1 MKTVEKIERKL
12 PVLKARKRVAA
23 YARVSMESERMQHS
37 LSAQVS
43 YYSALIQKNP
53 EWEYAGVFADYG
65 ISGTGTKKRDEFNHM
80 LAECEAG
87 NIDIILTKSIQ
98 RFARN
103 TVDLLNTVRHL
114 KELGI
119 EVRFEKEKINS
130 LSGDGEL
137 MLSILAS
144 FAQEE
149 SRSISENVKWGTI
162 KRFKQGIPN
171 GKFSIF
177 GYEWQDDKLVII
189 PEEAEIIRWMYAEY
203 MKGASRIEIGRALM
217 DRGIYTKKREQFR
230 QMVADALDGKIDLI
244 ITKSVS
250 RFARNTVDSLTT
262 IRKLKE
268 HNVEVYF
275 EKENIWTFDSK
286 GELLL
291 TIMSSLAQEESRSI
305 SENCTWG
312 QRKRFADGKVT
323 VPFKRF
329 LGYDMGPDHNLVVNP
344 EQAKLVKRIYG
355 MFLQGQSPFQIARTL
370 TEEGIP
376 SPGGKDHWN
385 PSNIKSILTN
395 EKYKGDALL
404 QKSFTVD
411 FLTKK
416 KKANEGEI
424 PQYYV
429 KDNHEAIIDPETFE
443 MVQTLMTTRTKGRNR
458 KSSVSIFSSKVKCG
472 DCGSWYGPKVW
483 HSNDAYRKV
492 IWQCN
497 HKFDGQKCATPTLT
511 EDEIK
516 ELFLRAANQVIDQ
529 KEQFIAIY
537 EQVLS
542 RSLDTTALESEISE
556 LEAEINIAAELIEE
570 CIKENA
576 HVALDQA
583 EYQKRYDALVVRF
596 DKAKARHT
604 EVTDLIAERMAR
616 KHQIEAYLKNLRSR
630 EPLTEFRETDWLAM
644 VDYITVHSKND
655 IRVTL
660 KDGTEIKA

>member
-1 MKTVEKIERKL
+1 MAKSVTTIPATLSRFTAAPINSTKKR
-12 PVLKARKRVAA
+12 RVAA
-23 YARVSMESERMQHS
+23 YARVSTDNEEQLTSYE
-37 LSAQVS
+37 AQID
-43 YYSALIQKNP
+43 YYTNYINGRDD
-53 EWEYAGVFADYG
+53 WEFIGVYPDEG
-65 ISGTGTKKRDEFNHM
+65 ITGTN
-80 LAECEAG
+80 
-87 NIDIILTKSIQ
+87 
-98 RFARN
+98 
-103 TVDLLNTVRHL
+103 
-114 KELGI
+114 
-119 EVRFEKEKINS
+119 
-130 LSGDGEL
+130 
-137 MLSILAS
+137 
-144 FAQEE
+144 
-149 SRSISENVKWGTI
+149 
-162 KRFKQGIPN
+162 
-171 GKFSIF
+171 
-177 GYEWQDDKLVII
+177 
-189 PEEAEIIRWMYAEY
+189 
-203 MKGASRIEIGRALM
+203 
-217 DRGIYTKKREQFR
+217 TKKREQFR
-230 QMVADALDGKIDLI
+230 QMVADALDDKIDLI

-416 KKANEGEI
+416 KKTNEGEI

-497 HKFDGQKCATPTLT
+497 HKFDGRKCTTPTLN
-511 EDEIK
+511 EEQIK
-516 ELFLRAANQVIDQ
+516 ALFLKAANTIIGA
-529 KEQFIAIY
+529 KEQFIAIF
-537 EQVLS
+537 ERTLAP
-542 RSLDTTALESEISE
+542 ALATDELERE
-556 LEAEINIAAELIEE
+556 LADLEAEINIAAELVEE
-570 CIKENA
+570 CIRENA

-583 EYQKRYDALVVRF
+583 EYQKRYDGLASRY
-596 DKAKARHT
+596 DKAKDRHD
-604 EVTDLIAERMAR
+604 EVTELIAERISRR
-616 KHQIEAYLKNLRSR
+616 KRIELYFRELRKR
-630 EPLTEFRETDWLAM
+630 EPLETFRDEDWLSM
-644 VDYITVHSKND
+644 VDHMTVYSKD
-655 IRVTL
+655 GIRVTF
-660 KDGTEIKA
+660 KDGTEIET

>member
-1 MKTVEKIERKL
+1 
-12 PVLKARKRVAA
+12 
-23 YARVSMESERMQHS
+23 
-37 LSAQVS
+37 
-43 YYSALIQKNP
+43 
-53 EWEYAGVFADYG
+53 
-65 ISGTGTKKRDEFNHM
+65 
-80 LAECEAG
+80 
-87 NIDIILTKSIQ
+87 
-98 RFARN
+98 
-103 TVDLLNTVRHL
+103 
-114 KELGI
+114 
-119 EVRFEKEKINS
+119 
-130 LSGDGEL
+130 
-137 MLSILAS
+137 
-144 FAQEE
+144 
-149 SRSISENVKWGTI
+149 
-162 KRFKQGIPN
+162 
-171 GKFSIF
+171 
-177 GYEWQDDKLVII
+177 
-189 PEEAEIIRWMYAEY
+189 
-203 MKGASRIEIGRALM
+203 
-217 DRGIYTKKREQFR
+217 
-230 QMVADALDGKIDLI
+230 
-244 ITKSVS
+244 
-250 RFARNTVDSLTT
+250 
-262 IRKLKE
+262 
-268 HNVEVYF
+268 
-275 EKENIWTFDSK
+275 
-286 GELLL
+286 
-291 TIMSSLAQEESRSI
+291 
-305 SENCTWG
+305 
-312 QRKRFADGKVT
+312 
-323 VPFKRF
+323 
-329 LGYDMGPDHNLVVNP
+329 MGPDHNLVVNP

-416 KKANEGEI
+416 KKTNEGEI

-458 KSSVSIFSSKVKCG
+458 KSSVSIFSSKFKCG

-542 RSLDTTALESEISE
+542 RSLDTTALESELSD

-576 HVALDQA
+576 HVALDQD
-583 EYQKRYDALVVRF
+583 EYQKRYDALVARF

-644 VDYITVHSKND
+644 VDYITVHSKKD
-655 IRVTL
+655 IRVTF